1 MGTVIQAG
9 HIFSGGTIVSIPPA
23 GGDSTLYY
31 LVSSHLPSDYAVY
44 LYDSSGNELVRIP
57 KPNDASD
64 SWGNN
69 IGTNDTKIA
78 ITDNDGNGALYI
90 YDMDGSNMVKVTSS
104 DASGNDRFGSQLEI
118 NSTKIIVGA
127 PYAPLGSA
135 NYVGA
140 VYVYD
145 LDGTNEVKITAS
157 DASYG
162 DNFSGWASLSVS
174 ESKIFVGSGPH
185 DNNRGALYIYDMD
198 GSNEVK
204 VQPSDNAQND
214 QFGYVVAASE
224 TKVVATSFGSGAHG
238 AAYIFDHDGTNEV
251 KIEPSVDSRN
261 NAFGGASAAI
271 NDTHVVI
278 SDRAF
283 NGQKGAIY
291 IYNIDGT
298 NEVRIEHPSNFSP
311 YDYFGYNLAMSSSK
325 VFTCPPNDD
334 DGGTSTGNVYEYN
347 LDGTGERTLPT
358 PSTFAAGSRFGQ
370 GLYIYDSSLVPS
382 VPSGPTF
389 IAPLSTTTS
398 YLALGDP
405 HYKNSSNQSVGG
417 VYIYNQ
423 SDMSAPVTILE
434 GVMYSDSGINY
445 GIHLGSSILLTD
457 THIIV
462 GNSVNH
468 NETST
473 PVNSSGKTPRIMI
486 WSLDDL
492 SSPPTTIF
500 HPLGSTAKRFGTF
513 EGTLMVM
520 GDKLFLQGA
529 NDNDTNIYVYDLT
542 DLSANPIEITPNL
555 SGWNIGSF
563 GDSFDIDPVS
573 KKLYVGCWSS
583 MVDGATYQTLDYSSG
598 IVLVYDVS
606 DLSSN
611 INTHTATILNTDID
625 RDWNDKFG
633 SCVRYHNGKLFIGHL
648 ANGNRKENLYVYDT
662 SDLSFIQKFSA
673 ENIGQYGWGSN
684 FAAWPRSVYV
694 SDKGVVLGAPTSSPN
709 EDDYS
714 TGEVFVIPMDSS
726 GNLGTLTKLS
736 NSGLSVAD
744 GDRLGEH
751 VTSFGDKIYATHKG
765 SSGNNMKT
773 VEWSWSN
780 LSSNGSELSIVDPR
794 TTFDHSGFYT
804 TGMGVS
810 PVPSLPA
817 FIAPSTTSSTVANR
831 LFMFSS
837 DYANSIYTT
846 NGVDNNGSTSHG
858 GLLMTDASFANP
870 LTLSSKSPQ
879 SVAGGE
885 GKVVSIDYQGEIS
898 VYDSST
904 GALETT
910 FNDTLLDNAKAS
922 SLQYP
927 ANSCVI
933 GAGKIFINSHE
944 HNPNGVG
951 SIIVVDLLDRNVP
964 SFLITPA
971 LGNYSRLG
979 HQSYG
984 KIQFIDG
991 KIHAGTS
998 QFSSGDMGIHS
1009 FDPDGSNH
1017 TFIPTTFAP
1026 HSIVK
1031 FGDNYAVANEDHGV
1045 EIISPTGQVL
1055 HSKKIGS
1062 YGFGRDIDV
1071 TSTNKLVV
1079 RRHISQYN
1087 QAVYIYDE
1095 GFTNEIIISHDDQP
1109 NTSGGTTP
1117 VDSLWLSEARE
1128 NSGGLQTI
1136 NGDILVAAPN
1146 ASSDTVN
1153 QSGAIYR
1160 YNDSGVLQ
1168 EIFYGT
1174 VASQR
1179 LGTDITVGTETTTT
1193 ALPTFIAPP
1202 TAVDSGSI
1210 RFDGNSVIKVGSD
1223 NSLWNIDTNQAFCM
1237 EAFVKL
1243 DDVDGG
1249 TGYQNI
1255 FSTWESSNSYN
1266 GFMLHIASGG
1276 QIFWIM
1282 NGMKNVMTSAVINA
1296 DNTWYHVAVT
1306 RNSGSSI
1313 KIFVNGNQVGSLTA
1327 GTAVNGGAPLY
1338 LGANMDGSSSNGQYR
1353 PTGNISNYRITIGE
1367 QVYSEN
1373 FTPSTTNL
1381 SLTSQGVSESNV
1393 KLLAGQSNTDWTQT
1407 NQTTSNITLTAQAGS
1422 PTSSTINPFPTP

>member
-1 MGTVIQAG
+1 MANQILAGAVFQAG
-9 HIFSGGTIVSIPPA
+9 QVIAGIDADTIP
-23 GGDSTLYY
+23 D
-31 LVSSHLPSDYAVY
+31 
-44 LYDSSGNELVRIP
+44 
-57 KPNDASD
+57 
-64 SWGNN
+64 
-69 IGTNDTKIA
+69 
-78 ITDNDGNGALYI
+78 
-90 YDMDGSNMVKVTSS
+90 
-104 DASGNDRFGSQLEI
+104 
-118 NSTKIIVGA
+118 
-127 PYAPLGSA
+127 
-135 NYVGA
+135 
-140 VYVYD
+140 
-145 LDGTNEVKITAS
+145 
-157 DASYG
+157 
-162 DNFSGWASLSVS
+162 
-174 ESKIFVGSGPH
+174 
-185 DNNRGALYIYDMD
+185 
-198 GSNEVK
+198 
-204 VQPSDNAQND
+204 
-214 QFGYVVAASE
+214 
-224 TKVVATSFGSGAHG
+224 
-238 AAYIFDHDGTNEV
+238 
-251 KIEPSVDSRN
+251 
-261 NAFGGASAAI
+261 
-271 NDTHVVI
+271 
-278 SDRAF
+278 
-283 NGQKGAIY
+283 
-291 IYNIDGT
+291 
-298 NEVRIEHPSNFSP
+298 
-311 YDYFGYNLAMSSSK
+311 
-325 VFTCPPNDD
+325 
-334 DGGTSTGNVYEYN
+334 
-347 LDGTGERTLPT
+347 
-358 PSTFAAGSRFGQ
+358 
-370 GLYIYDSSLVPS
+370 
-382 VPSGPTF
+382 TF

-1282 NGMKNVMTSAVINA
+1282 NGFKNVTTAPAINA

-1306 RNSGSSI
+1306 RNAGSSI
-1313 KIFVNGNQVGSLTA
+1313 KIFVNGNQVHLGSLTA